1 MVFRGLLVSEAR
13 CYRESDDVPQPPS
26 IPPPPPR
33 PAPLSITPF
42 LLPLRTSGLAH
53 AVLVEAVTIG
63 ADFRS
68 KRYSRSGL
76 VELAKSRSNG
86 SREME

>member
-26 IPPPPPR
+26 IPPPPR
-33 PAPLSITPF
+33 PAPLSITQF

-53 AVLVEAVTIG
+53 AVLVETVTIG

-68 KRYSRSGL
+68 KRYSRSGS
-76 VELAKSRSNG
+76 VELAKSRLIG